1 VRLWI
6 DTDLQPDDLIALRCA
21 RRHPDV
27 ELVGL
32 SGVGVPPRRADVADI
47 DALLAIGPLTSLAP
61 LAERGELPPLVVVMG
76 GAVRP
81 VVYRG
86 RERSVESNFRADP
99 AAAGTL
105 LRHVR
110 TRLVPLDVT
119 ASVLLDDTMEQRVVD
134 ADPELAIAVAR
145 WRRELRAD
153 GIGDPELAVGL
164 HDALAFLTLV
174 DGALFETQPM
184 RLVVDDRG
192 EVHVD
197 DRGTE
202 HEVVTAVDRERAVDR
217 IVTLVL
223 DARR

>member
-1 VRLWI
+1 MRLWI

-27 ELVGL
+27 ELAGV
-32 SGVGVPPRRADVADI
+32 SGVGVPPRPADLAEI
-47 DALLAIGPLTSLAP
+47 DALLAIGPLTSVAP
-61 LAERGELPPLVVVMG
+61 LVERGEVPPPVVVMG

-86 RERSVESNFRADP
+86 RERDVESNFRADP
-99 AAAGTL
+99 AAAATVLG
-105 LRHVR
+105 HVR

-119 ASVLLDDTMEQRVVD
+119 ASVLLDDTMEQRLIDV
-134 ADPELAIAVAR
+134 DPELAIAVAR

-153 GIGDPELAVGL
+153 GVGDPELAVGL

-174 DGALFETQPM
+174 DDALFETQTMP
-184 RLVVDDRG
+184 LVVDTNG
-192 EVHVD
+192 AVHVD
-197 DRGTE
+197 QRGTE
-202 HEVVTAVDRERAVDR
+202 HDVVVGVDRERAVDR
-217 IVTLVL
+217 ILTLFL